1 MVICLLLFA
10 SSSKFITINIFFFDH
25 WSSIHLFQSNQ
36 RFQAI
41 EFMNRTRSS
50 CVSSFKYL
58 SIILVHKWNWKLHIS
73 SRSRKLGHRLS
84 MFNRI
89 LHKLD
94 KRTRL
99 AYFRGLA
106 LSHLDYADTIW
117 RGQPALTSEMQ
128 QLSVCQER
136 SQVVNCGQPRPWYGV
151 EMVYTSWKALWTSM
165 SYVYSSESNWGF

>member
-41 EFMNRTRSS
+41 EFMNRTRSP

-99 AYFRGLA
+99 ACFSGLA
-106 LSHLDYADTIW
+106 LSPLGLCGHHLGRSAWLNIRNATTV
-117 RGQPALTSEMQ
+117 G
-128 QLSVCQER
+128 LSRR
-136 SQVVNCGQPRPWYGV
+136 SQVVNCRQPRPWYGV

-165 SYVYSSESNWGF
+165 SYSSESNWGF